1 MKKIMTIVALLLI
14 VGVGYSQDKEK
25 RIKFNKGTLK
35 ICSLSNMKISGYNG
49 DEVIIRSLNN
59 QTRYAYYNFN
69 NKNKADSKDLKDLK
83 DLKDSADIADIADS
97 ALIKG
102 YRILRQTGENKELE
116 NGLKPLGSKSVKT
129 ENDLGLDIIE
139 NSGELIIRDNN
150 LNNSNKDEIKGFIN
164 SFPFNNK
171 YELLIPNSIKLFWNT
186 ENCTKTNSNSFFV
199 RTDSK
204 PWELL
209 NFKGEV
215 EISTSYGSINLT
227 DVSGPVIANTI
238 GGNIKVVFD
247 NVSPTNLY
255 SLITN
260 EGYIDVTLPAI
271 ASLTINASGNLILS
285 DIDFEVL
292 NETIINGTKG
302 MELKLNSGKTKMKL
316 DAGSGSVYLR
326 KQ

>member
-1 MKKIMTIVALLLI
+1 
-14 VGVGYSQDKEK
+14 
-25 RIKFNKGTLK
+25 
-35 ICSLSNMKISGYNG
+35 
-49 DEVIIRSLNN
+49 
-59 QTRYAYYNFN
+59 
-69 NKNKADSKDLKDLK
+69 
-83 DLKDSADIADIADS
+83 
-97 ALIKG
+97 
-102 YRILRQTGENKELE
+102 
-116 NGLKPLGSKSVKT
+116 
-129 ENDLGLDIIE
+129 
-139 NSGELIIRDNN
+139 
-150 LNNSNKDEIKGFIN
+150 
-164 SFPFNNK
+164 
-171 YELLIPNSIKLFWNT
+171 
-186 ENCTKTNSNSFFV
+186 
-199 RTDSK
+199 
-204 PWELL
+204 L